1 MTAATQDN
9 TRPLGEAELLT
20 RLIAAAHE
28 SVEQRLSEAEVDSIL
43 GVATPTPAT

>member
-1 MTAATQDN
+1 MTAATRDN

-28 SVEQRLSEAEVDSIL
+28 SVEKRLSEAEVDSIL
-43 GVATPTPAT
+43 DVETPAQAT